1 MSLVRLARRQD
12 LDALVELASTVDRSM
27 TTVPRS
33 IQAMAERLDEAE
45 EAAAPGRRID
55 GSEAYLFVLEE
66 DGRLLGL
73 SAVYAAVGV
82 HRPFYS
88 YKVSSISQASPD
100 LGVRVD
106 TRILHLVNDYA
117 GASVVG
123 TLYLH
128 PEARG
133 GGRGR
138 LLSLAR
144 FVFMAAHRERFGDRV
159 MAEMRGLTEAD
170 GSSPFWDAVGK
181 RFFQREFS
189 EADLRRGHEFRYIA
203 ELFPTY
209 PIYADL
215 LPSTAQNVIGRTHP
229 DAEAAVTLL
238 TEQGLRDHGY
248 VDIFDAGLCLH
259 AFIDDLQ
266 IVRACRSTAVVEQ
279 AVVEQAV
286 VEQAV
291 VEQAVVDQMAVQQGE
306 PMLVADPSLDTFAVV
321 NAPTRSI
328 AGGIA
333 LDPQVLDETG
343 WEHGRR
349 LLVAPS
355 RTRRFERVH
364 TTSERSTDHV

>member
-1 MSLVRLARRQD
+1 MSLVRLARRSD
-12 LDALVELASTVDRSM
+12 LDALVELAATVDRSM
-27 TTVPRS
+27 TTVPRTVR
-33 IQAMAERLDEAE
+33 AMAERLDEAE
-45 EAAAPGRRID
+45 VSASPDRRID

-66 DGRLLGL
+66 AGRLVGM

-117 GASVVG
+117 GSSVVG
-123 TLYLH
+123 TLFLH
-128 PEARG
+128 PDARG

-159 MAEMRGLTEAD
+159 MAEMRGLTETD
-170 GSSPFWDAVGK
+170 GSSPFWDAVGR

-215 LPSTAQNVIGRTHP
+215 LPTGAQAVIGRSHP
-229 DAEAAVTLL
+229 DAEPAVALL
-238 TEQGLRDHGY
+238 QEQGLRDHGY

-259 AFIDDLQ
+259 AFIDDLG
-266 IVRACRSTAVVEQ
+266 IVRGRRDATLASPPEAAPGPEG
-279 AVVEQAV
+279 
-286 VEQAV
+286 
-291 VEQAVVDQMAVQQGE
+291 DGSL
-306 PMLVADPSLDTFAVV
+306 LVADPRLESFTVV
-321 NAPTRSI
+321 NTSVGC
-328 AGGIA
+328 AGGGIT
-333 LDPQVLDETG
+333 LGRPVLDETG
-343 WEHGRR
+343 WVPGQPI
-349 LLVAPS
+349 LLAPS
-355 RTRRFERVH
+355 RPHVLAARRTCPERA
-364 TTSERSTDHV
+364 TDHA